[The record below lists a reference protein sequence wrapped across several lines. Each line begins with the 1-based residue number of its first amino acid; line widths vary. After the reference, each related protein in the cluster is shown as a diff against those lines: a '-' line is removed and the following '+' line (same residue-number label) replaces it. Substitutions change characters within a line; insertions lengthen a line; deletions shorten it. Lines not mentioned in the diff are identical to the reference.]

1 MARRLPV
8 ILLLLAI
15 LGVAAWT
22 LFRWNSPVARKTDPW
37 KALPARSA
45 VIIDVPSPLTTWERW
60 THTAQLWDAVA
71 LTPGARSLDA
81 LLKRVSALGETQPVL
96 VERLNE
102 GNLLVAL
109 VGNGQ
114 NLGTLAIWPL
124 HRDTPGLEQLGPA
137 LGVDLGK
144 GAASWSGGSVELKGD
159 TAWSGCRFAWKDGL
173 ALLGSNT
180 NVVEEA
186 LLAMGG
192 DGMRSDSTF
201 VTAKRTLGS
210 GTDGHVLVHLDRAQ
224 RLLGQWLTNAA
235 VEGLRWPEGWLAMDV
250 RIRPEAALLS
260 GLIFPSQSDTLM
272 QALSAQGLSRNGVAR
287 VLPATVTTC
296 ITHQVSDPQR
306 YLEDLGVHNDSLA
319 AGAFLWCR
327 GVFALA
333 SAPDTSGNGQRDW
346 AVFQTDDPLAP
357 FEALSRLC
365 PTGGCD
371 TADHR
376 GIQLL
381 RAPVVGMLGRLL
393 GPSFDRFEQ
402 PWYAVLGDK
411 AICSDRREALHEAID
426 AFLDGRTLA
435 ADERNADFLQQ
446 YATDAA
452 LTVWADAGR
461 SDTWLKPHLRT
472 DAAPALNE
480 DLLRGLGRFLMQV
493 APAQNG
499 AFPVTLCLQHGAA
512 VKQEVG
518 VGQQVGVLWTSA
530 IGRPLVRGPFLVRNH
545 VNRTQEVLVQDDA
558 NVIHLLSS
566 TGSVLWKRELDGPI
580 MGDVRQVD
588 KFRNGKLQLLFNTEG
603 RIHVIDRN
611 GKDVGGFPVSLPEKA
626 SAPLSVFDYEGTKE
640 YRVLVPTV
648 NSTLL
653 NYDLNGKPV
662 QGWVPPRTPATCAV
676 PVQHLRVRGKD
687 HLVLVDHSGNVT
699 VLDRKAAPRYDAVAK
714 VPPGATPIG
723 LQTALDI
730 AGCAV
735 LWTDSTGQTF
745 SGTLD
750 GKRSGPFTDALATAT
765 PGLFLFPTKA
775 TISAATPITVTR
787 DINLDGMPESITAN
801 GDGRVVVQRA
811 QP

>member
-22 LFRWNSPVARKTDPW
+22 LFRWNGASARRTDPW

-45 VIIDVPSPLTTWERW
+45 VIIELPAPLTTWERW

-71 LTPGARSLDA
+71 ITPGALSLDA
-81 LLKRVSALGETQPVL
+81 LMKRISALAETQPAL
-96 VERLNE
+96 LERLNK
-102 GNLLVAL
+102 GNLLVAM

-114 NLGTLAIWPL
+114 NLGTIAIWPL
-124 HRDTPGLEQLGPA
+124 HRDTPGLEQLGIA

-144 GAASWSGGSVELKGD
+144 GSAAWSGGSIELKGD
-159 TAWSGCRFAWKDGL
+159 TAWAGCRFAWQDGL
-173 ALLGSNT
+173 ALLGNNT
-180 NVVEEA
+180 SVVEEA
-186 LLAMGG
+186 LLAMRGNG
-192 DGMRSDSTF
+192 LRSDSTF
-201 VTAKRTLGS
+201 TTAQRTLGS

-224 RLLGQWLTNAA
+224 RILGHWLTNAA

-260 GLIFPSQSDTLM
+260 GLIFPSKSDTLM

-287 VLPATVTTC
+287 VLPASVTTC
-296 ITHQVSDPQR
+296 VTHQVSDPQR

-319 AGAFLWCR
+319 AAGFLWCR

-333 SAPDTSGNGQRDW
+333 SAPDTSKGGQREW

-357 FEALSRLC
+357 FDALSRLC

-371 TADHR
+371 TANHR
-376 GIQLL
+376 GIRLL
-381 RAPVVGMLGRLL
+381 RAPVIGLLGQLL

-411 AICSDRREALHEAID
+411 AICSDQRDALHEAVD

-435 ADERNADFLQQ
+435 ADELNADFIQQ

-461 SDTWLKPHLRT
+461 SDAWLKPHLRT
-472 DAAPALNE
+472 DAASSLNA

-493 APAQNG
+493 TPAQNG
-499 AFPVTLCLQHGAA
+499 AFPITLCLQHGAA
-512 VKQEVG
+512 VK
-518 VGQQVGVLWTSA
+518 QQVGVLWTSA

-580 MGDVRQVD
+580 MGEVQQVD

-603 RIHVIDRN
+603 RIHLIDRN
-611 GKDVGGFPVSLPEKA
+611 GKDLGGFPVSMPDKA
-626 SAPLSVFDYEGTKE
+626 SAQLSVFDYDGTKE

-662 QGWVPPRTPATCAV
+662 QGWIPPRTPATCVV

-699 VLDRKAAPRYDAVAK
+699 VLDRKAAPRFNATVK
-714 VPPGATPIG
+714 VPAGAVPFG
-723 LQTALDI
+723 LRAALDI
-730 AGCAV
+730 AGCGV
-735 LWTDSTGQTF
+735 LWTDSAGRTF
-745 SGTLD
+745 SGSFD
-750 GKRSGPFTDALATAT
+750 GTRTGPYTDPLTDET
-765 PGLFLFPTKA
+765 PGLFLFPRRS
-775 TISAATPITVTR
+775 TIGSGTPITVTR
-787 DINLDGMPESITAN
+787 DINLDGTPESITAT

>member
-15 LGVAAWT
+15 LGAAAWT
-22 LFRWNSPVARKTDPW
+22 LFRWNSPTTRKTDPW
-37 KALPARSA
+37 KALPAQSA
-45 VIIDVPSPLTTWERW
+45 VIIELPAPLTTWERW

-81 LLKRVSALGETQPVL
+81 LLKRIAALAETQPAL
-96 VERLNE
+96 LERLNQ

-114 NLGTLAIWPL
+114 NLGTIAIWPL
-124 HRDTPGLEQLGPA
+124 HRDTPGLEQLGVA

-144 GAASWSGGSVELKGD
+144 GSAAWSGGSIELKGD
-159 TAWSGCRFAWKDGL
+159 TAWAGCQFAWKDGL

-180 NVVEEA
+180 NVVDEA

-192 DGMRSDSTF
+192 DGLRSDSTF
-201 VTAKRTLGS
+201 VTAQRTLGS
-210 GTDGHVLVHLDRAQ
+210 GTDGHMLVHLDRAH
-224 RLLGQWLTNAA
+224 RILGHWLTNDA

-260 GLIFPSQSDTLM
+260 GLIFPSRSDTLM
-272 QALSAQGLSRNGVAR
+272 QALSAQGLSRNGVTR

-306 YLEDLGVHNDSLA
+306 YLEELGVHNDSLA
-319 AGAFLWCR
+319 AAGFLWCR

-333 SAPDTSGNGQRDW
+333 SSPDTSGAGQRDW

-371 TADHR
+371 TANHR
-376 GIQLL
+376 GIRLL
-381 RAPVVGMLGRLL
+381 RAPLAGMLGQLL
-393 GPSFDRFEQ
+393 GPTFDRFER

-411 AICSDRREALHEAID
+411 AICSDQREALHEAID

-461 SDTWLKPHLRT
+461 SDTWLRPHLRA
-472 DAAPALNE
+472 DAGPALNG

-499 AFPVTLCLQHGAA
+499 AFPITLCLQHGAA
-512 VKQEVG
+512 VKQE
-518 VGQQVGVLWTSA
+518 VGVLWTSA
-530 IGRPLVRGPFLVRNH
+530 IGRPLVRGPFIVRNH

-580 MGDVRQVD
+580 MGEVRQVD

-603 RIHVIDRN
+603 RIHLIDRN

-626 SAPLSVFDYEGTKE
+626 SAPLSVFDYDGTRE

-699 VLDRKAAPRYDAVAK
+699 VLDRKAAPRFNALVN
-714 VPPGATPIG
+714 VPAGATPIG
-723 LQTALDI
+723 LRAALDI

-735 LWTDSTGQTF
+735 LWTDSAGQTF
-745 SGTLD
+745 SGTFD
-750 GKRSGPFTDALATAT
+750 GKRTGPYTDPLTDAT
-765 PGLFLFPTKA
+765 PGLFLFPRNS
-775 TISAATPITVTR
+775 TIGSATPITVTR
-787 DINLDGMPESITAN
+787 DINLDGTPESITAN